1 MIPNPDLE
9 FSFPV
14 DVTSLPPTGRHYAIK
29 ADDAAR
35 ARVAV
40 RLGLQDVAALTAS
53 FDLIPRAGGLVKV
66 TGIVEATVTQT
77 CVVTLAPL
85 PASVKEEVEV
95 AYTTFAPKPAAKA
108 ASKSKAGKAEEDE
121 EEDLLSLGE
130 EDPPQEALDGQI
142 DLGELA
148 VEYMALGLEPYPKA
162 PGASFE
168 AASWT
173 GKGEKSEPE
182 SPFAVLAQLKKK
194 DPSKEG

>member
-1 MIPNPDLE
+1 MAIPPDPDLE

-29 ADDAAR
+29 ADEDAR

-53 FDLIPRAGGLVKV
+53 FDLMPRAGGLVKV
-66 TGIVEATVTQT
+66 TGTVEASVTQT

-85 PASVKEEVEV
+85 PASVKEEVE
-95 AYTTFAPKPAAKA
+95 ASYTTFAPKPVVKAKPAKA
-108 ASKSKAGKAEEDE
+108 DEEDE
-121 EEDLLSLGE
+121 EVFALGE
-130 EDPPQEALDGQI
+130 EEPPEEALDGRI

-194 DPSKEG
+194 EPPKGT

>member
-29 ADDAAR
+29 ADATAR
-35 ARVAV
+35 ARVAM
-40 RLGLQDVAALTAS
+40 RLGLQDVGVLTAA
-53 FDLIPRAGGLVKV
+53 FDLTPRAGGLVKV
-66 TGIVEATVTQT
+66 TGAVEASVTQT

-85 PASVKEEVEV
+85 PATVKEDIEVT
-95 AYTTFAPKPAAKA
+95 YTIFAPKTG
-108 ASKSKAGKAEEDE
+108 ASKTKAGKAGE
-121 EEDLLSLGE
+121 EEEEELVSLGE
-130 EDPPQEALDGQI
+130 EEPSEEALDGLV

-148 VEYMALGLEPYPKA
+148 VEYMALGLEPYPRA

-168 AASWT
+168 DASWA

-194 DPSKEG
+194 DPPKGS